1 MARKRNPYSV
11 HPAVSMVRKWAE
23 NLPSETGRSLDQW
36 IALVRKSGPAEEKA
50 RRAWLMEEHSLPR
63 STAWWIAERACG
75 TGTWTGEEEEY
86 LRQAVRSVEEQY
98 SGPKAALR
106 PIYDRLL
113 ELGLSLG
120 KDVRVSPCE
129 TMVPFFR
136 KYAFAEVH
144 AATNSRVDLHLAL
157 GDAKPAGRLEKVRTP
172 SGERVGHRIGISS
185 PGEIDGEVERWLRA
199 AYEAGDE
206 ARKRETPS
214 EVPAELAAALKKNA
228 KARAFF
234 ETLAPGQRGEWIRFV
249 AEAMKPETR
258 AKRVARAMER
268 LAAGKKTTY

>member
-11 HPAVSMVRKWAE
+11 HPAVAMMRSQVEKVE
-23 NLPSETGRSLDQW
+23 EKTGRTLPQW
-36 IALVRKSGPAEEKA
+36 IELVRKRGPAGEKE
-50 RRAWLMEEHSLPR
+50 RRAWLAKEHGLQR
-63 STAWWIAERACG
+63 SFAWWIAERASG
-75 TGTWTGEEEEY
+75 TSPWGGSDEEY
-86 LRQAVRSVEEQY
+86 LEQAVRSVDAQY

-144 AATNSRVDLHLAL
+144 ASTNTRVDLHLAL
-157 GDAKPAGRLEKVRTP
+157 GDAKPSGRLEKIRTP

-206 ARKRETPS
+206 ARRREVPS
-214 EVPAELAAALKKNA
+214 EIPAELAAALKGNA

-234 ETLAPGQRGEWIRFV
+234 GTLAPGQKGEWIRFI
-249 AEAMKPETR
+249 AEARKPETR
-258 AKRVARAMER
+258 AKRVARAMDR